1 MIERRQV
8 ITAALAVLAL
18 LVGLWYCADL
28 LILSPAGECDDDIAR
43 LEIEIQKL
51 EYYNRREPRYR
62 KKFKELVA
70 RTLELD
76 PLKAREHLRRRLG
89 TMVEACGLKVMD
101 DRPFSE
107 ISSKTVSG
115 MYKEIGW
122 KCSLVGSL
130 RGVVNMLY
138 LMQAD
143 PYLHRIDGL
152 VVNPD
157 KNRKQM
163 RISFRYTTLV
173 IEKRKGDTFEIP
185 EDHKLEPVA
194 SLAKTPHREVYDSVA
209 ERNLFRPYVKKQKPR
224 VVKKPPDR
232 TPPSRPPRRT
242 GPDYSRFK
250 VVSLTR
256 WQEEPEICISETRS
270 KSVKKFKI
278 GDSLAG
284 GRIVFVDYR
293 KLPLPDNPEI
303 LSQSR
308 VILKIGADYF
318 AVELGGTLDR
328 KYLVKK
334 DRMPPGLIEKPE
346 ENSPSK
352 PAPSG

>member
-1 MIERRQV
+1 
-8 ITAALAVLAL
+8 
-18 LVGLWYCADL
+18 
-28 LILSPAGECDDDIAR
+28 
-43 LEIEIQKL
+43 
-51 EYYNRREPRYR
+51 
-62 KKFKELVA
+62 
-70 RTLELD
+70 
-76 PLKAREHLRRRLG
+76 
-89 TMVEACGLKVMD
+89 MVEACGLRVME

-115 MYKEIGW
+115 MYREIGW

-143 PYLHRIDGL
+143 PYLRRVDGL

-157 KNRKQM
+157 KNRKEM
-163 RISFRYTTLV
+163 RMSFRYTTLV
-173 IEKRKGDTFEIP
+173 IEKRKGDTFKVAADQKP
-185 EDHKLEPVA
+185 EPVV
-194 SLAKTPHREVYDSVA
+194 SLAKAPNRGIYDSVA

-224 VVKKPPDR
+224 VVQKQLER
-232 TPPSRPPRRT
+232 RPPSRPPRRT
-242 GPDYSRFK
+242 GPDLSRFK

-256 WQEEPEICISETRS
+256 WQDESEICVAETRS
-270 KSVKKFKI
+270 NSVRKFKI

-284 GRIVFVDYR
+284 GKIVCVDYR

-318 AVELGGTLDR
+318 AVELGRTLDR

-346 ENSPSK
+346 ENSTSK
-352 PAPSG
+352 PAPAG